1 MFSSSSFDQRRNV
14 TVETIKEVNLP
25 NPKADNYAI
34 IRADVVNGY
43 LLVEIQYHD
52 CTNYEGKKIMIFK
65 CTLSQL
71 LNQKLIDPHFSNN
84 SNYHSPIARFEP
96 TPLGWENARRAA
108 SVFKTNRCHDKI

>member
-1 MFSSSSFDQRRNV
+1 MFSSSYDQRKYT
-14 TVETIKEVNLP
+14 TVETLKEVNLP
-25 NPKADNYAI
+25 NPESDNYTI

-43 LLVEIQYHD
+43 LLVEIKYHD

-65 CTLSQL
+65 CTPSQL

-96 TPLGWENARRAA
+96 TSLGWENARRCA
-108 SVFKTNRCHDKI
+108 SVMKTNR